1 MLGPKL
7 RPASNTVCVLF
18 WQPKQHDWLLYGV
31 ATPAAW
37 ATLVLWC
44 VGDLSWVLAT
54 RWALLYSVFLCPG
67 SFAGRECCW
76 CDLEQPLCCWEAKVQ
91 TSLNLEGGPS
101 SPQPA
106 PQFDVCCWLLSV
118 GQDVLSKQLHL
129 GCLLDRS
136 NLGKDRQYW
145 LGKRIKRILKC
156 RIRQRPSI

>member
-18 WQPKQHDWLLYGV
+18 WKPKQHDWLLYTGSLGHLGTMMCWGPVMGV
-31 ATPAAW
+31 GNWMGIAI
-37 ATLVLWC
+37 LC
-44 VGDLSWVLAT
+44 VFVP
-54 RWALLYSVFLCPG
+54 RI
-67 SFAGRECCW
+67 FAGRECCW
-76 CDLEQPLCCWEAKVQ
+76 CDLEQPLCCWEDKVQ
-91 TSLNLEGGPS
+91 TSLDLEGGPS